1 MTVGKFLWCAAKC
14 IIRALGGLRG
24 GLRGGLGGGRSSML
38 DLLVT
43 GLGVDV
49 VQTAVSDTNKAF
61 PFDDNRLLI
70 DKVVWDKQDAFV
82 IRFDDKTATKLDV
95 MEGVRVHVTGEL
107 VKQQRGVKVQGAN
120 LAIGRRVQELSI
132 LAFGVTKAA
141 VDKAIRAAGGTVA
154 GGSNAGHDEGMEE
167 EEEEAEGAGAGGREG
182 YVWMTA
188 EVSWPGSKAC
198 VMGPG
203 KAFKDIGQVAQCALL
218 AGMEGVRDHVTG
230 KLVKQQRGVKV
241 QGASLAIA
249 RRVQELSILAFGVT
263 KAAVDKAIRACK
275 AEGVEG
281 VFDVVNKEAG
291 AGDGDAKEG
300 EEDGFGRTEPSL
312 YWVTDDVTLDGK
324 SGCVIRPGVAFEGLG
339 ASKQCRLLGVFEA
352 TTEVLT
358 ERLKGL
364 RKPGFKMDT
373 SPHVMLESARKQL
386 KQYVKII
393 TKAVLLG
400 VVETINQDI
409 VQSQGSSSWQVHVE
423 VGDVY
428 KEGDPLLVAVVE
440 KAKGGDIVSSIRGM
454 DDKLKVM
461 S

>member
-1 MTVGKFLWCAAKC
+1 
-14 IIRALGGLRG
+14 
-24 GLRGGLGGGRSSML
+24 ML

-95 MEGVRVHVTGEL
+95 MEGVRDHVTGEL

-120 LAIGRRVQELSI
+120 LAIASRVQELSI

-154 GGSNAGHDEGMEE
+154 GGSNAGHDVGMEE
-167 EEEEAEGAGAGGREG
+167 EEEEEEEGAGAGGREE

-188 EVSWPGSKAC
+188 EVSWPGGKAC
-198 VMGPG
+198 VMSPG
-203 KAFKDIGQVAQCALL
+203 EAFKKVGQVAQCALL

-312 YWVTDDVTLDGK
+312 YWVTEDVTLDGR
-324 SGCVIRPGVAFEGLG
+324 SGCVIRPEAAFRDLER
-339 ASKQCRLLGVFEA
+339 ASSAGCWGS
-352 TTEVLT
+352 
-358 ERLKGL
+358 LK
-364 RKPGFKMDT
+364 RP
-373 SPHVMLESARKQL
+373 R
-386 KQYVKII
+386 
-393 TKAVLLG
+393 
-400 VVETINQDI
+400 
-409 VQSQGSSSWQVHVE
+409 
-423 VGDVY
+423 
-428 KEGDPLLVAVVE
+428 
-440 KAKGGDIVSSIRGM
+440 RC
-454 DDKLKVM
+454 
-461 S
+461 

>member
-24 GLRGGLGGGRSSML
+24 GLRGGRSSML

-49 VQTAVSDTNKAF
+49 VQKAVSDTNKAF

-188 EVSWPGSKAC
+188 EVPWPGS
-198 VMGPG
+198 
-203 KAFKDIGQVAQCALL
+203 
-218 AGMEGVRDHVTG
+218 
-230 KLVKQQRGVKV
+230 
-241 QGASLAIA
+241 
-249 RRVQELSILAFGVT
+249 
-263 KAAVDKAIRACK
+263 
-275 AEGVEG
+275 
-281 VFDVVNKEAG
+281 
-291 AGDGDAKEG
+291 
-300 EEDGFGRTEPSL
+300 
-312 YWVTDDVTLDGK
+312 
-324 SGCVIRPGVAFEGLG
+324 
-339 ASKQCRLLGVFEA
+339 RLL
-352 TTEVLT
+352 
-358 ERLKGL
+358 
-364 RKPGFKMDT
+364 
-373 SPHVMLESARKQL
+373 
-386 KQYVKII
+386 
-393 TKAVLLG
+393 
-400 VVETINQDI
+400 
-409 VQSQGSSSWQVHVE
+409 
-423 VGDVY
+423 
-428 KEGDPLLVAVVE
+428 
-440 KAKGGDIVSSIRGM
+440 
-454 DDKLKVM
+454 
-461 S
+461 